1 MDSRNNYYI
10 LAENKAG
17 LFSEVSLWINSPL
30 DEVEA
35 EARRLAEELKT
46 RVVVAV
52 IVVDIS
58 LYVDD

>member
-1 MDSRNNYYI
+1 MDFKNNYLI
-10 LAENKAG
+10 LADNKSGFVEMAR
-17 LFSEVSLWINSPL
+17 FINSPL

-35 EARRLAEELKT
+35 EARRLADELKT

-52 IVVDIS
+52 IVVDVA

>member
-1 MDSRNNYYI
+1 MCIRDR
-10 LAENKAG
+10 
-17 LFSEVSLWINSPL
+17 NSPL